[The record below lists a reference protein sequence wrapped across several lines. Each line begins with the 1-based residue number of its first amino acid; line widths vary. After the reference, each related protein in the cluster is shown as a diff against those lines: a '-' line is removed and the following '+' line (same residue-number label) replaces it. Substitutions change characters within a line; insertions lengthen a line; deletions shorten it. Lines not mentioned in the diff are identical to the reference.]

1 MLSIK
6 EIDKIFDNPK
16 TKLVGDIIGKP
27 WLCYA
32 KTDIQEIRAQALVYV
47 SLVEKIKKL
56 EFEFISSSRN
66 SSPTQ
71 SSNKGWNSALREIKS
86 FIGET

>member
-1 MLSIK
+1 ML
-6 EIDKIFDNPK
+6 ETRNIDRWVSQLTNDYSLDTAPK
-16 TKLVGDIIGKP
+16 YYFLDAIAEQ
-27 WLCYA
+27 A
-32 KTDIQEIRAQALVYV
+32 KAYV

-86 FIGET
+86 FIGEI

>member
-6 EIDKIFDNPK
+6 EIDNYFVGK
-16 TKLVGDIIGKP
+16 TSQHPEAFKCGVSNFADV
-27 WLCYA
+27 CTQA
-32 KTDIQEIRAQALVYV
+32 KAYV

-86 FIGET
+86 FIDELGE